1 MANKEKITIKLNNL
15 KFDAQNPRLP
25 MRLQG
30 VTDENKVIDYMVK
43 YGNVTEL
50 MLSIG
55 ETGYSEAEPLLVV
68 KEGTDKYIVVEGNRR
83 LAALKLL
90 NDSELTKVR
99 IQSINSVVSGAKYI
113 PEEVPCIVYASRE
126 DVLDYLGY
134 RHITGVK
141 DWGALEKARY
151 LDQLYQIHIKSTPQE
166 KIYQKLAKMIGR
178 DIVIKRKNIEWE
190 IGLSIKHNHDA
201 VKHSR
206 LSHKLDFGNEWFGM
220 PCSDEYW
227 EAVEPVFDLLK
238 QEKNYGTKW
247 SEIAD
252 KSQKVYIP
260 LLQAFIDEIN
270 RANEKDQTMPRKM
283 IEYLIGI
290 EDYYKVVSK
299 DSKRLTMIHT
309 FNMHDTLNKP
319 AKNKV
324 SAITV
329 PIVKLPTRLVALE
342 FKPGSDNTVEM
353 YLDNG
358 WQLSFRIH
366 NASTKVEPS
375 LKFDVQF
382 VSMPMEVLN
391 IECRWN

>member
-1 MANKEKITIKLNNL
+1 MVIGNYLPKVKQNNTIGIRVVWSLMDEDMQEIFMTSAGAAIDMVLELEPRMAEVDSDELTLEFQK
-15 KFDAQNPRLP
+15 DD
-25 MRLQG
+25 QG
-30 VTDENKVIDYMVK
+30 VK
-43 YGNVTEL
+43 G
-50 MLSIG
+50 
-55 ETGYSEAEPLLVV
+55 
-68 KEGTDKYIVVEGNRR
+68 
-83 LAALKLL
+83 
-90 NDSELTKVR
+90 
-99 IQSINSVVSGAKYI
+99 
-113 PEEVPCIVYASRE
+113 
-126 DVLDYLGY
+126 DV
-134 RHITGVK
+134 
-141 DWGALEKARY
+141 
-151 LDQLYQIHIKSTPQE
+151 
-166 KIYQKLAKMIGR
+166 R

-238 QEKNYGTKW
+238 QEKKYGTKW

-309 FNMHDTLNKP
+309 FNMHDTMNKP

-329 PIVKLPTRLVALE
+329 PIVKLPTRLVSLE
-342 FKPGSDNTVEM
+342 F
-353 YLDNG
+353 
-358 WQLSFRIH
+358 
-366 NASTKVEPS
+366 
-375 LKFDVQF
+375 
-382 VSMPMEVLN
+382 
-391 IECRWN
+391 

>member
-1 MANKEKITIKLNNL
+1 MCKGSKRRGAYEYAWMQTLYKAIAELRKTRIVENSSLVANEKAWSLMDEDMQEIFMTSAGAAIDMVLELEPRMAEVDSDELTLEFQK
-15 KFDAQNPRLP
+15 DD
-25 MRLQG
+25 QG
-30 VTDENKVIDYMVK
+30 VK
-43 YGNVTEL
+43 G
-50 MLSIG
+50 
-55 ETGYSEAEPLLVV
+55 
-68 KEGTDKYIVVEGNRR
+68 
-83 LAALKLL
+83 
-90 NDSELTKVR
+90 
-99 IQSINSVVSGAKYI
+99 
-113 PEEVPCIVYASRE
+113 
-126 DVLDYLGY
+126 DV
-134 RHITGVK
+134 
-141 DWGALEKARY
+141 
-151 LDQLYQIHIKSTPQE
+151 
-166 KIYQKLAKMIGR
+166 R

-366 NASTKVEPS
+366 NASNIIFIALT
-375 LKFDVQF
+375 
-382 VSMPMEVLN
+382 VL
-391 IECRWN
+391 RL

>member
-166 KIYQKLAKMIGR
+166 KIYQKLAKMIGSR
-178 DIVIKRKNIEWE
+178 SDYVYKLHTALKLYNKANDKAYYGADIKEEDISFSWLTTALGYYGISKYLGILE
-190 IGLSIKHNHDA
+190 S
-201 VKHSR
+201 
-206 LSHKLDFGNEWFGM
+206 NE
-220 PCSDEYW
+220 PS
-227 EAVEPVFDLLK
+227 L
-238 QEKNYGTKW
+238 
-247 SEIAD
+247 
-252 KSQKVYIP
+252 
-260 LLQAFIDEIN
+260 
-270 RANEKDQTMPRKM
+270 
-283 IEYLIGI
+283 
-290 EDYYKVVSK
+290 
-299 DSKRLTMIHT
+299 
-309 FNMHDTLNKP
+309 DTLNEENYKKIFTWMFFP
-319 AKNKV
+319 GKSVVKESRQISDLAK
-324 SAITV
+324 ITEY
-329 PIVKLPTRLVALE
+329 PLALE
-342 FKPGSDNTVEM
+342 RLEKGSSIEEALLYTSAPSDAFVDMLKKAKQQLKQAKE
-353 YLDNG
+353 G
-358 WQLSFRIH
+358 IEQLSEEPPEAKELIEDIERLLKTISGGLEANFGKD
-366 NASTKVEPS
+366 NSNSDLLQQLASDPETLAQ
-375 LKFDVQF
+375 LKK
-382 VSMPMEVLN
+382 LLGK
-391 IECRWN
+391 